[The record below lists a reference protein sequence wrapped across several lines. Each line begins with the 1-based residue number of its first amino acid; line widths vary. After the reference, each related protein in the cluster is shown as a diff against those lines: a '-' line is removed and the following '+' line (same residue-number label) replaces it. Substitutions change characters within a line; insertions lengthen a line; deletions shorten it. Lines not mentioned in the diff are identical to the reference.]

1 MFKRTSMKK
10 EVIIKY
16 EDSRVLELLKT
27 LSTYLGFTISEKEQ
41 YALKKPDRLEKESK
55 AADFVN
61 KWAGFLKKP
70 DTDNSKYDYLTGKY
84 K

>member
-1 MFKRTSMKK
+1 MKK

-27 LSTYLGFTISEKEQ
+27 LSAYLGFTISENEEQ
-41 YALKKPDRLEKESK
+41 VVKKPGKRENESK
-55 AADFVN
+55 AVDFVN
-61 KWAGFLKKP
+61 KWAGFLKKT
-70 DTDNSKYDYLTGKY
+70 DTDNSKYDYLTAKY